1 MIFYLR
7 NNRVIARFKRID
19 NARPHRRQ
27 RPLEEEKLQRDR
39 EREPHGEKGITEER
53 EGEHGARGGEGAGQ
67 QGLAT
72 QGWKEENGARDGESE
87 RRGEEVKGEL

>member
-19 NARPHRRQ
+19 NARLHRRQ

-39 EREPHGEKGITEER
+39 ERETHGEKGITEEC
-53 EGEHGARGGEGAGQ
+53 EGSTGPAGAREQGNRGWRLKGG
-67 QGLAT
+67 
-72 QGWKEENGARDGESE
+72 KERAE
-87 RRGEEVKGEL
+87 RGTKRVKDVGRR